1 MVCALALAAP
11 ASAQLPKGEFP
22 DGFRVRT
29 DDPAQSAADIVFV
42 TMRPGWHITTGP
54 SAILYDPALHGTG
67 TYRVES
73 ETFLFDPGD
82 RLEAYGL
89 LLGGRDLSEA
99 GQSYTCFMIRHTG
112 EFLIGRRR
120 GERTETITEWTKHPA
135 ITTWAGTGEAG
146 TAKNVLVVEVEPDVV
161 RFQVNGSEVA
171 SLPRDRIDADGVV
184 GLRVNHG
191 VNVHVS
197 SLVVTKR

>member
-1 MVCALALAAP
+1 M
-11 ASAQLPKGEFP
+11 
-22 DGFRVRT
+22 
-29 DDPAQSAADIVFV
+29 
-42 TMRPGWHITTGP
+42 
-54 SAILYDPALHGTG
+54 
-67 TYRVES
+67 
-73 ETFLFDPGD
+73 
-82 RLEAYGL
+82 
-89 LLGGRDLSEA
+89 
-99 GQSYTCFMIRHTG
+99 
-112 EFLIGRRR
+112 
-120 GERTETITEWTKHPA
+120 ITEWTKHPA
-135 ITTWAGTGEAG
+135 ITTWAGKGEAG